1 MNSSFYQLNPESVMN
16 AAEKA
21 GFQVTG
27 EFTQLN
33 SYENRVFDIRLET
46 MGTNEAD
53 RIIAKFYRPG
63 RWSLAT
69 IQDEHDFL
77 FDLAKE
83 GIKAV
88 PPLHI
93 KNAINQQ
100 SSIIEFAGLYVSFFP
115 KIKARMPEEI
125 LIKDFP
131 SIGRLMARI
140 HNIGSHKNAS
150 HRIDIGNDAWD
161 NLDLLQKWVAPEV
174 IHRYNQAAEC
184 ILEFLFSRLDDD
196 QFIRIHGDCHRGN
209 LLNNGSEYFIV
220 DFDDFCNGPEI
231 QDFWMLLGGDFDSE
245 EREAFVAGYEELR
258 EFPYW
263 QMNLIE
269 PLRGLRIINYAAWIA
284 KRWEDPSFPRLFPEF
299 NSYRYWAEE
308 VEALEKIAWK
318 IEETVENLF

>member
-16 AAEKA
+16 AAEQA
-21 GFQVTG
+21 GFLVTG

-46 MGTNEAD
+46 NTAD
-53 RIIAKFYRPG
+53 ESDRVIAKFYRPG
-63 RWSLAT
+63 RWSLNS

-77 FDLAKE
+77 FDLSKE

-88 PPLHI
+88 PPLQI
-93 KNAINQQ
+93 KNSINQH
-100 SSIIEFAGLYVSFFP
+100 SSIIQFDGLYVAFFP

-131 SIGRLMARI
+131 TIGRLLARI
-140 HNIGSHKNAS
+140 HNIGSQKSAKN
-150 HRIDIGNDAWD
+150 RIQIGSDAWG
-161 NLDLLQKWVAPEV
+161 NLHLLQKWVAPEV
-174 IHRYNQAAEC
+174 IHRYNQAAENT
-184 ILEFLFSRLDDD
+184 LDFLFSRLDYD

-209 LLNNGSEYFIV
+209 LLNNGSEFFIV
-220 DFDDFCNGPEI
+220 DFDDFSNGPEI
-231 QDFWMLLGGDFDSE
+231 QDFWMLLGGDLDNE
-245 EREAFVAGYEELR
+245 ERDAFVSGYEELR

-263 QMNLIE
+263 QTELIE
-269 PLRGLRIINYAAWIA
+269 PLRALRIINYAAWIA

-308 VEALEKIAWK
+308 VEALERISWQ
-318 IEETVENLF
+318 IDQGNEFY